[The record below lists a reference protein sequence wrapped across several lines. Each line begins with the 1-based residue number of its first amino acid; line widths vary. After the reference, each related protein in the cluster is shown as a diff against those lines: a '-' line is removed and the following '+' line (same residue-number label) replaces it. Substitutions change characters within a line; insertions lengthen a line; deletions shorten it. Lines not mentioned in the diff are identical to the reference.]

1 MSKSASTTQAA
12 EPHMAHTNPPGNKK
26 KMSLLEF
33 FKDDSKYRI
42 QHEEDKRKK
51 AKKANGKGTRY
62 EENNEEMKRDGYK
75 GHQGP

>member
-12 EPHMAHTNPPGNKK
+12 EPDMAHTNPPGNKK

-51 AKKANGKGTRY
+51 AKKANGKEPDTKRT
-62 EENNEEMKRDGYK
+62 MKG
-75 GHQGP
+75 